1 MATTAQP
8 LVHGDFTDLA
18 ESYSRYR
25 EGYALSVR
33 TALLGLLGR
42 PASQLDAVDVG
53 AGTGIWTRILAD
65 GGFRS
70 VTAVE
75 PNENMRQAG
84 IRDSVNSRILWRAG
98 RGEQTGLPDASTDLV
113 SMASSF
119 HWVDFDRGTG
129 EFIRLLRPGGWFVAL
144 WNPRLIEANPVLAE
158 IEGELSNIKRSMKRV
173 SSAHPEMIRTLADR
187 LYAHPGFD
195 EVVVLEGRHEVE
207 QSVSRYI
214 GIWESVNDVRVQL
227 GEERFNQ
234 FMDYTRSKLEGLGT
248 VTVTY
253 LTRAVAARVNH
264 SAARG

>member
-1 MATTAQP
+1 MTSTTQQ
-8 LVHGDFTDLA
+8 LVHGDFTGLA

-25 EGYALSVR
+25 EGYAVSVR
-33 TALLGLLGR
+33 SALLGLLGR

-65 GGFRS
+65 AGFHS

-84 IRDSVNSRILWRAG
+84 MRDSVNSPISWRAG
-98 RGEQTGLPDASTDLV
+98 TGEQTGLADASADLV

-119 HWVDFDRGTG
+119 HWVDFDRGTS

-158 IEGELSNIKRSMKRV
+158 IEGELARLNRSMKRV
-173 SSAHPEMIRTLADR
+173 SSAHPEMIRTLTDR

-195 EVVVLEGRHEVE
+195 DVVVLEGRHEVE

-227 GEERFNQ
+227 GEEKFGQ
-234 FMDYTRSKLEGLGT
+234 FLDYIRGKLAGLET

-253 LTRAVAARVNH
+253 LTRGVAARVE
-264 SAARG
+264 R